1 MPFITTIAPKAAQ
14 GETARVY
21 RYMGEVGSGN
31 VATPDT
37 RLPSR
42 VAQIV
47 QLFSI
52 KPASMRRMIR
62 SWELSMWS
70 GTEPRAN
77 RELIAAVVSRVNS
90 CVY

>member
-1 MPFITTIAPKAAQ
+1 MPHIETIAPRFAS
-14 GETARVY
+14 GETADVY
-21 RYMGEVGSGN
+21 RYMGEVGSGSTW
-31 VATPDT
+31 APDAK
-37 RLPSR
+37 LPAN

-52 KPASMRRMIR
+52 KPANMRRMIR

-77 RELIAAVVSRVNS
+77 RELIAAIVSRVNS